1 MMMQTMQN
9 KINHTLLFLTVGLIS
24 ACSTTNDNELSE
36 ESTTITIPYSEESEA
51 TYEESEPTSNT
62 VSILSMPTTAPQE
75 QSAMSSEYGSAVPKA
90 KGSSVVSLAEVAQ
103 LVVNYH
109 PRIAQTLADARG
121 QEEMIDVAES
131 GYYPQISAGMNMGYD
146 QNSSGA
152 GSTNARAVS
161 LEVRQTLYDFGKTAA
176 QVRSAELGFDGAK
189 TQSTI
194 TKEELVHTTTTTL
207 LEAARQKTLLG
218 LSNQHVS
225 QMTSLVQL
233 VKERQAGGATSL
245 SDVMHAE
252 SRLNDE
258 KSARL
263 NTEAFYEN
271 HLQRLRILTGL
282 SSIGGVEI
290 SELSPAFRA
299 SCSRPIVWEE
309 VPEYLLADLERQ
321 RAESEFDLAKAE
333 QMPTIYLQAQAS
345 RYLNSPERYRSRND
359 SSVSVNFSVP
369 VYQGGGLN
377 ARKRAFAEYALSA
390 SLRKEQVRLEVE
402 EYLSEADINLSNM
415 LARQGLL
422 EARVRNLAGTRS
434 LYKMQYLDLGSRS
447 LVDLLNSEQEYH
459 NARLAAES
467 NKLDAMLMQLNCAYY
482 HGKLGEYFNTDTSYV
497 DNNN

>member
-1 MMMQTMQN
+1 MMTQTMQN
-9 KINHTLLFLTVGLIS
+9 KINYTLLFLTAGLIS
-24 ACSTTNDNELSE
+24 ACSTTTDNDIINDNELNE
-36 ESTTITIPYSEESEA
+36 GSTTVTQPYNEESE
-51 TYEESEPTSNT
+51 TTPNT
-62 VSILSMPTTAPQE
+62 ISILSLPTASQK
-75 QSAMSSEYGSAVPKA
+75 QSAIGSAYSSAAPKA
-90 KGSSVVSLAEVAQ
+90 KDSSVVSLAEVAQ
-103 LVVNYH
+103 LVVSYH
-109 PRIAQTLADARG
+109 PRVAQSLADARG
-121 QEEMIDVAES
+121 QEDMIDVAEA
-131 GYYPQISAGMNMGYD
+131 GYYPQISAGLNMGYD

-152 GSTNARAVS
+152 GSTNSRAVS
-161 LEVRQTLYDFGKTAA
+161 IEARQTIYDFGKTAN
-176 QVRSAELGFDGAK
+176 QVKSAELGFEGAK

-207 LEAARQKTLLG
+207 LEAARQKALLE
-218 LSNQHVS
+218 LSDQHVT
-225 QMTSLVQL
+225 QMSSLVQM
-233 VKERQAGGATSL
+233 VKERHSGGASNL
-245 SDVMHAE
+245 SDVLHAE

-258 KSARL
+258 KSAQL
-263 NTEAFYEN
+263 NTAAFYDS
-271 HLQRLRILTGL
+271 HLQKLRILTGK
-282 SSIGGVEI
+282 SSIDGVEM
-290 SELSPAFRA
+290 SELPPAFRA

-321 RAESEFDLAKAE
+321 RAETEFDLAKAE